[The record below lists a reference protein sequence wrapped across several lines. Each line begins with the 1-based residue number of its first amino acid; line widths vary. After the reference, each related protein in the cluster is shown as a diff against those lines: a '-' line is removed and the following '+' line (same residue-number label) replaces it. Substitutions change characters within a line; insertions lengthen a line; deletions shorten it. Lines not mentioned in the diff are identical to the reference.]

1 MAVTLYT
8 DHLVDGAIG
17 PDIELV
23 TGRAGSA
30 TEDTALLFVHG
41 LGHGAWCWERW
52 QRLAAER
59 GVDSWAMSFRGHGTS
74 GGSVRGARLSHY
86 VQEVRRTVAHLAPRP
101 VVLVGHSL
109 GGLVV
114 QRVIA
119 EHVADQVRGAVL
131 LSSIPSGPAFSSLVG
146 VAARHPL
153 QAMRFMA
160 GRPMR
165 LPERLLF
172 ADPGDHQV
180 SMKRLVEESP
190 RVQYQLL
197 FHRRAAIPGTPVLV
211 VGGTNDA
218 LVPLRTQTRTARRY
232 AAEVRAISGAGH
244 DLMLEPTGDHAFDVI
259 FDWLDR
265 LVGTKGARRR
275 THEHLPLCMARSR
288 RI

>member
-1 MAVTLYT
+1 VTLYT
-8 DHLVDGAIG
+8 DHLVDGALG
-17 PDIELV
+17 PDIELI

-52 QRLAAER
+52 QHLAAER

-86 VQEVRRTVAHLAPRP
+86 VREVRRTVAHLAPRP
-101 VVLVGHSL
+101 VVLVGHSM

-131 LSSIPSGPAFSSLVG
+131 LSSIPSGPAFSSVVS
-146 VAARHPL
+146 VASRHTL
-153 QAMRFMA
+153 QAMRFVA
-160 GRPMR
+160 GRPMH
-165 LPERLLF
+165 LPEPLLF

-180 SMKRLVEESP
+180 SMQRLVEDSP

-197 FHRRAAIPGTPVLV
+197 FHRRAAIPDIPVLV
-211 VGGTNDA
+211 IGGTDDV
-218 LVPLRTQTRTARRY
+218 LVPLRTQKRTARRY
-232 AAEVRAISGAGH
+232 DVEVRAIRGAGH
-244 DLMLEPTGDHAFDVI
+244 DLMLEPIGDYALDAI

-265 LVGTKGARRR
+265 LGGTSGARRS
-275 THEHLPLCMARSR
+275 TPEHPPLCMARSR
-288 RI
+288 RS

>member
-1 MAVTLYT
+1 MKYVEPSPISRLGRSYWSVTPSE
-8 DHLVDGAIG
+8 A
-17 PDIELV
+17 
-23 TGRAGSA
+23 S
-30 TEDTALLFVHG
+30 
-41 LGHGAWCWERW
+41 
-52 QRLAAER
+52 
-59 GVDSWAMSFRGHGTS
+59 SFSESSPNTS
-74 GGSVRGARLSHY
+74 QAKCGG
-86 VQEVRRTVAHLAPRP
+86 
-101 VVLVGHSL
+101 
-109 GGLVV
+109 
-114 QRVIA
+114 
-119 EHVADQVRGAVL
+119 VL

-146 VAARHPL
+146 VAARHPV

-197 FHRRAAIPGTPVLV
+197 FHRRAAIPDTPVLV
-211 VGGTNDA
+211 VGGTHDA

-244 DLMLEPTGDHAFDVI
+244 DLMLEPTGDHAFDAI
-259 FDWLDR
+259 LDWLDR

-275 THEHLPLCMARSR
+275 TPEHPPLCMARSR
-288 RI
+288 RS